1 MNSKEINSIIKE
13 RLVKRNKLRDEFNK
27 KHEELLDKTNG
38 SYYTLHKNEQKL
50 EDQVF
55 YITFSLI
62 VFALVLFRWNKMKW
76 YWYTVLGLMIV
87 VLGLYVFILVKKIL
101 LKKKEKQYEKLVK
114 EVEAKKVEAFK
125 ASEELGSVSL
135 VSLILLENKKLLDE
149 SEDKEEVFK
158 FLFSL
163 YVDGYKNRYGL
174 VVGDDFTQAYE
185 QKILRLKQNEK

>member
-1 MNSKEINSIIKE
+1 MNKEINDMIKE

-38 SYYTLHKNEQKL
+38 SYYMLHKNEQKL

-62 VFALVLFRWNKMKW
+62 VLALVLFRWNKTKW

-87 VLGLYVFILVKKIL
+87 VLGLYVFILVKKIF
-101 LKKKEKQYEKLVK
+101 LKKKEKQYEELVK
-114 EVEAKKVEAFK
+114 EVEAKKEEAFK
-125 ASEELGSVSL
+125 ASEELGSASL

-163 YVDGYKNRYGL
+163 YVDGYRNRYGS

-185 QKILRLKQNEK
+185 QRILRLKQNEK

>member
-1 MNSKEINSIIKE
+1 MNSKEISNIIKE

-135 VSLILLENKKLLDE
+135 VTLILLENKKLLDE
-149 SEDKEEVFK
+149 SENKEEVFK
-158 FLFSL
+158 FLFNL
-163 YVDGYKNRYGL
+163 YVDGYKNRYGS

>member
-1 MNSKEINSIIKE
+1 MNKEINDMIKE

-87 VLGLYVFILVKKIL
+87 VIGLYVFLLVKKIL
-101 LKKKEKQYEKLVK
+101 LKKKKWKRKKSRLLKLVK
-114 EVEAKKVEAFK
+114 NLEAFP
-125 ASEELGSVSL
+125 
-135 VSLILLENKKLLDE
+135 
-149 SEDKEEVFK
+149 
-158 FLFSL
+158 
-163 YVDGYKNRYGL
+163 
-174 VVGDDFTQAYE
+174 
-185 QKILRLKQNEK
+185 

>member
-1 MNSKEINSIIKE
+1 MNKEINDMIKE

-158 FLFSL
+158 FLFNL
-163 YVDGYKNRYGL
+163 YVDGYKNRYGS